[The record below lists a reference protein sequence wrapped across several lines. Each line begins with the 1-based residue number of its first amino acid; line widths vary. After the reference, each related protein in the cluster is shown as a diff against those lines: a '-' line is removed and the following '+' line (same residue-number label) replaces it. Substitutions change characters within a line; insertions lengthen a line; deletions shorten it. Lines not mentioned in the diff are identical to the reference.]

1 MLWRERMRKKKEND
15 WMQEIIEKYDRRY
28 NRKPKWK
35 RWNKV
40 TAPPPNLY
48 PSVKK
53 MYNQVL
59 QESLDE
65 Q

>member
-1 MLWRERMRKKKEND
+1 MRKKKNND
-15 WMQEIIEKYDRRY
+15 WMQEIIEKYDRRK
-28 NRKPKWK
+28 NTKWK
-35 RWNKV
+35 RWNKD

-48 PSVKK
+48 PSVKR

>member
-1 MLWRERMRKKKEND
+1 MRKKKEND

-28 NRKPKWK
+28 RKPKWK

-65 Q
+65 

>member
-1 MLWRERMRKKKEND
+1 MLWGNLMRKNADND
-15 WMQEIIEKYDRRY
+15 WWEKIKEKYDRRY

-35 RWNKV
+35 RWNKD

-53 MYNQVL
+53 MYNKTL
-59 QESLDE
+59 KGSLDE

>member
-1 MLWRERMRKKKEND
+1 MRKKKNND
-15 WMQEIIEKYDRRY
+15 WMQEIIEKYDRRK
-28 NRKPKWK
+28 NTKWK
-35 RWNKV
+35 RWNKDAV
-40 TAPPPNLY
+40 PPPNLY
-48 PSVKK
+48 PSVKR